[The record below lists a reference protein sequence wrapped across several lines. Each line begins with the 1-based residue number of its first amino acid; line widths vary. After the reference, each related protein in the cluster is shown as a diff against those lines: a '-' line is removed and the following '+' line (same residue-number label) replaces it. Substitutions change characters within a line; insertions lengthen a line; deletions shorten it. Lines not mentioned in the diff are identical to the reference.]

1 MREDTQD
8 YCGGDSGNRAFDLKK
23 YFLSKKGEQTMN
35 ELENLTSF
43 KSEVESLLTK
53 WYCNAVRAK
62 QLMLEC
68 NDDFP
73 KLFEWGF
80 NTQEAARIVESGVY

>member
-1 MREDTQD
+1 
-8 YCGGDSGNRAFDLKK
+8 
-23 YFLSKKGEQTMN
+23 MN